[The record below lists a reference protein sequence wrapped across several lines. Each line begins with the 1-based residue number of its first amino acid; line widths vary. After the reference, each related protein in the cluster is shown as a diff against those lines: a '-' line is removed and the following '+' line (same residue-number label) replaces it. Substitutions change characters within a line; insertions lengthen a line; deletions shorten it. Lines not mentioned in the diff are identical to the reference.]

1 MIKKL
6 GQNRRG
12 REREREMSLSL
23 AVFVLYKSLYQVI
36 WEPKAMFGCERNQY
50 WFIDRMLE
58 LGTQRTEYRTVVASD
73 SCALKYRLI
82 LVIACNELVDYSFE
96 Y

>member
-6 GQNRRG
+6 GQNWRR
-12 REREREMSLSL
+12 REREMSLTL
-23 AVFVLYKSLYQVI
+23 AVFVLYKSLYEVI
-36 WEPKAMFGCERNQY
+36 WELKAMFGCERNQY
-50 WFIDRMLE
+50 WFIDRMPE
-58 LGTQRTEYRTVVASD
+58 SGTQRTECRTVVASD

-82 LVIACNELVDYSFE
+82 LVIARNELANYSVE